1 MTNKSTVCILA
12 NSIGKKVMKRISNF
26 LETDRELPG
35 GERRMRKGN
44 EYISELRTEMI
55 SGRKIVCRIAR
66 VGCDGLASV
75 NVLE

>member
-1 MTNKSTVCILA
+1 
-12 NSIGKKVMKRISNF
+12 MKRISSF

-35 GERRMRKGN
+35 GERRMQKRN
-44 EYISELRTEMI
+44 EYISELRTEMMF
-55 SGRKIVCRIAR
+55 GRKMFCRKRR